1 MAHHG
6 TRVII
11 LFVFVFA
18 GPTSYSLEG
27 SREISGMARMVKI
40 YSDRKHNVRGKFGN
54 VENAVGTA
62 LASIVNMVGT
72 RTKILATLSVLCT

>member
-1 MAHHG
+1 
-6 TRVII
+6 
-11 LFVFVFA
+11 
-18 GPTSYSLEG
+18 
-27 SREISGMARMVKI
+27 MARMVKI

-72 RTKILATLSVLCT
+72 RAKILATLSVLCT